1 MAVDTF
7 TMKDGRKVKVDFAD
21 LKSVLSVKKK
31 DMKEIKLQLDDC
43 IERVSKRMTGAE
55 VHRHFI
61 KSRNA

>member
-31 DMKEIKLQLDDC
+31 DMKEIKMQLDDC
-43 IERVSKRMTGAE
+43 IKRVSRRMTGDEAQ
-55 VHRHFI
+55 RHF
-61 KSRNA
+61 RNA